1 MASVGSFEKCRK
13 QIEGGI
19 KRQAKQGRN
28 YVALD
33 LPYYSIDDQKLTDD
47 YIKELEGRGFRVEIH
62 HTDSSRYGKAHW

>member
-1 MASVGSFEKCRK
+1 MANPGTFEKCRK

-19 KRQAKQGRN
+19 KRQQQKGSN

-33 LPYYSIDDQKLTDD
+33 LPYFSSDDQKLTDN